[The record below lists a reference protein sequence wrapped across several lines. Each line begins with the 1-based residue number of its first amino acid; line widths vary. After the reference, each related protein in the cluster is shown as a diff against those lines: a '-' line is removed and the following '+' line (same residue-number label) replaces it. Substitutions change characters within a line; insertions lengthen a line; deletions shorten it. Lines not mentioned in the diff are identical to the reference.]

1 MRAAVKQAWGDVQ
14 TFRTKVTKESVRELL
29 ESIPR
34 TPANYLTAAILAIGS
49 ILTLFRFFIGLD
61 FVTNLDDNTPWGIWN
76 PFKIAGVAL
85 SAGGYTA
92 SAAYY
97 IFGLGRYKPI
107 VRPAL
112 TCAFLGYLIAMVGML
127 HYDVG
132 QPWRLIFPIFLS
144 PGTTS
149 ILYEVGLCVFLYLSV
164 LFVEWTPA
172 PFERFGWK
180 RFREIVHHAVI
191 PLTIM
196 GIVLSTMHQSSL
208 GALILTSPG
217 KLHPLWYSPFIPVFF
232 FISSIFAGLSMVI
245 VENTLSRKYQRR
257 FADEAYLGCL
267 DDVALG
273 FGKAAAFVMIGYFC
287 LRVLDL
293 AMNNAWQYLGT
304 GYGALYLL
312 EVIGLVLVPAFL
324 FAAGVREKNP
334 FLIRIAAFLTVA
346 GIILYRF
353 NVYLFGLN
361 WQLPPEDAYFP
372 SVMEI
377 GILLFIFTLI
387 ITTYRVMC
395 AFLPILRAEPGYADD
410 RQP

>member
-1 MRAAVKQAWGDVQ
+1 MRSAVKQAWGDVKAFKA
-14 TFRTKVTKESVRELL
+14 TITKESIRNVLDT
-29 ESIPR
+29 IPR
-34 TPANYLTAAILAIGS
+34 TPANYLTFAILAIGS
-49 ILTLFRFFIGLD
+49 VLTVFRFLIGLE

-97 IFGLGRYKPI
+97 IFGLKRFKPI

-112 TCAFLGYLIAMVGML
+112 TCAFLGYLIAMVGTL

-132 QPWRLIFPIFLS
+132 QPWRLVFPIFLS
-144 PGTTS
+144 QGTTS
-149 ILYEVGLCVFLYLSV
+149 ILFEVGICVFLYLSV

-172 PFERFGWK
+172 AFERFGWK
-180 RFREIVHHAVI
+180 KFQEIVHSAVI

-196 GIVLSTMHQSSL
+196 GIVLSTMHQASL

-217 KLHPLWYSPFIPVFF
+217 KLHPLWYSGFIPVFF
-232 FISSIFAGLSMVI
+232 FISSIFAGFSIVI
-245 VENTLSRKYQRR
+245 VENALSRKYQTYA
-257 FADEAYLGCL
+257 ADNAYLECL

-287 LRVLDL
+287 MRVFDL
-293 AMNNAWQYLGT
+293 AMTDAWQYLGT
-304 GYGALYLL
+304 GYGYLYLI
-312 EVIGLVLVPAFL
+312 EVVGLTLVPAFL
-324 FAAGVREKNP
+324 YAAGVREKNVP
-334 FLIRIAAFLTVA
+334 CIRIAAFMTVA
-346 GIILYRF
+346 GIILNRF

-377 GILLFIFTLI
+377 GILIFIFTLI

-395 AFLPILRAEPGYADD
+395 AFFPILRAEPGYGSDH
-410 RQP
+410 